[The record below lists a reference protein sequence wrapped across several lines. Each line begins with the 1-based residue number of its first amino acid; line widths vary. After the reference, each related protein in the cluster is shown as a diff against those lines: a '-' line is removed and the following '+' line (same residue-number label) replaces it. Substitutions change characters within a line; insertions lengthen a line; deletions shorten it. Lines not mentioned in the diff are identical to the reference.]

1 MTVAEKIENAGYES
15 VLVFENPSYESA
27 FIGVSHDERAV
38 YDYGLMIECLMVE
51 DGMEYD
57 EAIEFID
64 FNTLRSL
71 PYYAK
76 SPIILYALPDDE

>member
-38 YDYGLMIECLMVE
+38 YDYDKMLACLMDE
-51 DGMEYD
+51 DGMTME
-57 EAIEFID
+57 EAAEFID
-64 FNTLRSL
+64 FNTVRSL
-71 PYYAK
+71 PYYSD
-76 SPIILYALPDDE
+76 SPIIVYGLSDE